1 MAREITNSNLKRS
14 PKLILDYAASPEED
28 CVNTKRVLLDT
39 KRALD
44 IKEPGARTIG
54 PYAPRHLMAGD
65 PSSPSGTKV
74 ELSELAD
81 DVLAA
86 LATAATGVRIYN
98 EIPSGAINGVNT
110 TYVTASIY
118 APNTD
123 AVFFNG
129 QRLDPGIGND
139 YVRVESGGAGTGF
152 DSIILAIPP
161 RSRPGVRPDDTVRID
176 YNPV

>member
-1 MAREITNSNLKRS
+1 MATPRVTIRDYRYEPDKAFAHRKAVIAAERLRLGTDLHNACIVNSKQVIPPYFPREPI
-14 PKLILDYAASPEED
+14 P
-28 CVNTKRVLLDT
+28 
-39 KRALD
+39 
-44 IKEPGARTIG
+44 
-54 PYAPRHLMAGD
+54 AGD
-65 PSSPSGTKV
+65 PMSPSGTKV

-86 LATAATGVRIYN
+86 LAALSVSNRIYH
-98 EIPSGAINGVNT
+98 EAPTGAVDGVNT
-110 TYVTASIY
+110 VFVVAGNYVL
-118 APNTD
+118 NTE

-161 RSRPGVRPDDTVRID
+161 RSRPGARPDDILRID
-176 YNPV
+176 YNPA

>member
-1 MAREITNSNLKRS
+1 M
-14 PKLILDYAASPEED
+14 
-28 CVNTKRVLLDT
+28 
-39 KRALD
+39 
-44 IKEPGARTIG
+44 
-54 PYAPRHLMAGD
+54 
-65 PSSPSGTKV
+65 SPSGTKV

-86 LATAATGVRIYN
+86 LAALSVSNRIYH
-98 EIPSGAINGVNT
+98 EAPTGAVDGVNT
-110 TYVTASIY
+110 VFVVAGNYVL
-118 APNTD
+118 NTE

-161 RSRPGVRPDDTVRID
+161 RSRPGARPDDILRID
-176 YNPV
+176 YNPA